1 MPELEKTEI
10 LIKKLYDRIL
20 PLFPNEKMDVILFGS
35 YARGDYEEGSDI
47 DVMFLVNTSRNEIA
61 QKNWQ
66 IGNIAGDLLIEY
78 GILISPIVE
87 NRKWFRNNANIIPLF
102 KNILRE
108 GTYVNV

>member
-1 MPELEKTEI
+1 MSESDKTTM
-10 LIKKLYDRIL
+10 LIKKLYDGIM

-66 IGNIAGDLLIEY
+66 IGNVAGDLLIEY
-78 GILISPIVE
+78 GILLSPIVE
-87 NRKWFRNNANIIPLF
+87 NRKLVS
-102 KNILRE
+102 E
-108 GTYVNV
+108 

>member
-61 QKNWQ
+61 KKNWQ
-66 IGNIAGDLLIEY
+66 I
-78 GILISPIVE
+78 
-87 NRKWFRNNANIIPLF
+87 
-102 KNILRE
+102 
-108 GTYVNV
+108 